1 MSAEEARRLLEGA
14 TPGPWVA
21 NMDDD
26 KCAAILDWRVV
37 DTDVRFAVSADW
49 YERHSAGETET
60 VCGVKI
66 AESDAALIAAAPDL
80 AATVIA
86 LSEERDRLRVILD
99 RARDVIPTGE
109 TVLTNDIDVALADY
123 DANFMYATTQ

>member
-1 MSAEEARRLLEGA
+1 MSRLVSADEARGLLEGA

-21 NMDDD
+21 NLDDD

-37 DTDVRFAVSADW
+37 DTDVRFVVSADW

-66 AESDAALIAAAPDL
+66 AEADAALIAAAPDL
-80 AATVIA
+80 AATIVA
-86 LSEERDRLRVILD
+86 LSEERDHLR
-99 RARDVIPTGE
+99 
-109 TVLTNDIDVALADY
+109 
-123 DANFMYATTQ
+123 ATLYREGYTPCSSAACNCGGWHR

>member
-1 MSAEEARRLLEGA
+1 MSAEEARGLLEGA

-21 NMDDD
+21 NLDDD
-26 KCAAILDWRVV
+26 KCAGILDWRVV
-37 DTDVRFAVSADW
+37 DTDVRCVVSADW

-66 AESDAALIAAAPDL
+66 AEADAAMIAAAPDL

-86 LSEERDRLRVILD
+86 LSEERDRLRAERD
-99 RARDVIPTGE
+99 RLRATLYREG
-109 TVLTNDIDVALADY
+109 
-123 DANFMYATTQ
+123 YAPCSSAACNCGGWHR